1 MDQLVLMQGIQSIAN
16 PILDFFFHA
25 VTFLGDEEF
34 YMIAIPLLYWW
45 WDRHKGIRIA
55 RIFLLSAWFNAWL
68 KGIFALPRPSEAEG
82 IRVAFSEAGY
92 GFPSGHA
99 QNSVTFWGY
108 LAHTL
113 KRANGWYLALSLMV
127 LIGFS
132 RIYLGVH
139 YVTDVLGGYLFGLV
153 LLIAYILIS
162 ENQKLK
168 EYWQSL
174 SAATQII
181 VSALL
186 PLVLLLVYDQTDAV
200 KIVGYLIGI
209 ALGLGLLDLKLPK
222 QLPPRTWLNRIVVGV
237 VGLGGLFGF
246 QVGLKII
253 FPEMMIFDLLR
264 YSILGFWT
272 TYLVPVILKR
282 FFS

>member
-1 MDQLVLMQGIQSIAN
+1 
-16 PILDFFFHA
+16 
-25 VTFLGDEEF
+25 
-34 YMIAIPLLYWW
+34 
-45 WDRHKGIRIA
+45 
-55 RIFLLSAWFNAWL
+55 
-68 KGIFALPRPSEAEG
+68 
-82 IRVAFSEAGY
+82 
-92 GFPSGHA
+92 
-99 QNSVTFWGY
+99 
-108 LAHTL
+108 
-113 KRANGWYLALSLMV
+113 MV